1 MMRFLK
7 HVSLAAL
14 ILWVPFF
21 AAGLE
26 LKDGDKIALL
36 SGQSFDIW
44 NWSPSGYLRLLTD
57 ELAKAG
63 IRKDLWIPLE
73 GQKTAQMLVRLGSD
87 VIAKK
92 PVYALIIPGTA
103 DYNPFAERTVPVA
116 FTNNLEAIL
125 DKLHAA
131 GIKTVLVTS
140 YASNSNRAFSPNAN
154 VAEHNEAIRALAKAH
169 GLPLIDFVKVMDS
182 EKSQTPFDGSLV
194 AKSVVNQMFA
204 GEVLRVLG
212 YGDKEIAACRQ
223 AWLDKPGAI
232 QFMPSVS
239 VSAYAKLKAAA
250 AASGK
255 DVGSY
260 MTEVL
265 RESVK

>member
-1 MMRFLK
+1 MRILQTVVLAICFLW
-7 HVSLAAL
+7 A
-14 ILWVPFF
+14 PFF
-21 AAGLE
+21 VQGLE
-26 LKDGDKIALL
+26 VKDGDKIAILT
-36 SGQSFDIW
+36 GQSFDIW
-44 NWSPSGYLRLLTD
+44 NWSPSGYMRLLTD

-63 IRKDLWIPLE
+63 VKKELWIPLE
-73 GQKTAQMLVRLGSD
+73 GLKTAQMLERVDAD

-92 PVYALIIPGTA
+92 PVFALIIPGTA
-103 DYNPFAERTVPVA
+103 DYNPFAERTVPAA
-116 FTNNLEAIL
+116 FTNNLETIL
-125 DKLHAA
+125 AKLQAA
-131 GIKTVLVTS
+131 GIKTLLVTS
-140 YASNSNRAFSPNAN
+140 YASNSNLAFSPNAN

-169 GLPLIDFVKVMDS
+169 GLPLIDFVKVVDG
-182 EKSQTPFDGSLV
+182 EKTLVPLDGSLV

-212 YGDKEIAACRQ
+212 MGDKEIVACRQ

-239 VSAYAKLKAAA
+239 VNTYARLKVAAA
-250 AASGK
+250 TSGK

-265 RESVK
+265 REHAK